1 MIKFLIALIMFNF
14 LIFWTILVCIAALL
28 IYLRKDKKD
37 VFDDI
42 SSILLK
48 HNIFYGI
55 FSIVILYVVFPFTIY
70 WSAKYFLNKLFDDDF

>member
-1 MIKFLIALIMFNF
+1 MFNF
-14 LIFWTILVCIAALL
+14 LIFWTILVCIAAFL

-42 SSILLK
+42 ASILIK

-55 FSIVILYVVFPFTIY
+55 FSILILYVVFPFTMY
-70 WSAKYFLNKLFDDDF
+70 WSIKYFLRKIFGDDF